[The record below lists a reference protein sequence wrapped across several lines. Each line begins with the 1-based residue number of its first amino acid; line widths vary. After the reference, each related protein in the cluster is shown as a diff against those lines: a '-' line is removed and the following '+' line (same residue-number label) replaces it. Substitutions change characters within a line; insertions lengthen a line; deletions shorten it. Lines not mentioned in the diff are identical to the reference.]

1 MPIGE
6 TTGVLQFR
14 ATNEE
19 RAMIEKAA
27 KKEGVTVAEF
37 CRNAIYFDLITRGNK
52 DAFKL
57 LAKHGSR
64 AVKHRLAGL
73 LGNLG
78 WLAKGTMVS
87 KK

>member
-6 TTGVLQFR
+6 TTRVVQFR
-14 ATNEE
+14 ATDEE

-27 KKEGVTVAEF
+27 KKRGVTVAEF
-37 CRNAIYFDLITRGNK
+37 CRNAIYFDLITSGDK
-52 DAFKL
+52 DALRL
-57 LAKHGSR
+57 LAKYGSQ
-64 AVKHRLAGL
+64 AVKFRLAEV

-78 WLAKGTMVS
+78 WLAKGPTVV